1 MQSEKI
7 MCSHT
12 EPVLMHAHMQLFQKG
27 KNTEVFLFII
37 IIIIKPTT
45 RVYMRIKLC
54 KVLKVMIIISVFKM
68 EANWTGKA

>member
-12 EPVLMHAHMQLFQKG
+12 EPVLVHAHMQLFQKG

-37 IIIIKPTT
+37 IIIIKGA
-45 RVYMRIKLC
+45 VYLALLC
-54 KVLKVMIIISVFKM
+54 ARYRARHLAYFL
-68 EANWTGKA
+68 

>member
-37 IIIIKPTT
+37 IIIIKDA
-45 RVYMRIKLC
+45 VYLALLC
-54 KVLKVMIIISVFKM
+54 ARYRARHL
-68 EANWTGKA
+68 AYLL